1 MLNKEFKLFTNC
13 IPVKGINRGIIID
26 IQRDTYHIIPNSII
40 DLINEYSGKK
50 VYSLFQDFKND
61 KYILKKYM
69 RYFLANELVILTN
82 CSNQFPL
89 ISLDYERPNV
99 IDTLTI
105 NIDMPLQN
113 LMDILDAN
121 IDYLGVCC
129 LRLVSHNFQTKK
141 LIQILKFLQYSK
153 IMSIVVYVK
162 YTAELELELKKIKS
176 KLNRIEVVFFDC
188 DKFGVNFTPV
198 LNNFSYEEKSLE
210 KILSM
215 KIENS
220 NDFVFSIEG
229 FSESLKFNSVYNR
242 SLYID
247 QTGDIKR
254 YIDDDLVFG
263 KILESNIK
271 DVIFNVEIL
280 NFWTISKDKIKVC
293 NDCEFRY
300 ICPDGSIPFK
310 EEQTDLLYS
319 TITKCNYDPYKNLWN
334 ND

>member
-1 MLNKEFKLFTNC
+1 MQNKEFKLFTNC

-26 IQRDTYHIIPNSII
+26 MQRDTYHIIPNSII

-50 VYSLFQDFKND
+50 IYSLFQDFKED

-69 RYFLANELVILTN
+69 RYFLDNELVILTN

-89 ISLDYERPNV
+89 INFEYERPNI

-105 NIDMPLQN
+105 NMDMPLQT
-113 LMDILDAN
+113 LIDVFVTN

-129 LRLVSHNFQTKK
+129 LRFVSDNFQIKK
-141 LIQILKFLQYSK
+141 LIQILFFLQYSK

-162 YTAELELELKKIKS
+162 HTPELELELKKNKS
-176 KLNRIEVVFFDC
+176 KLNRIKIIFFDC
-188 DKFGVNFTPV
+188 DKFGVDLVSGSSNF
-198 LNNFSYEEKSLE
+198 FYEEKSLKE
-210 KILSM
+210 ILSM

-220 NDFVFSIEG
+220 NDFVFSIEA
-229 FSESLKFNSVYNR
+229 FSESLKFNSAYNK

-247 QTGDIKR
+247 YNGDIKR

-271 DVIFNVEIL
+271 DIITNTEIF
-280 NFWTISKDKIKVC
+280 NFWTISKDKIEVC
-293 NDCEFRY
+293 KDCEFRY
-300 ICPDGSIPFK
+300 ICPDGSIPFNGK
-310 EEQTDLLYS
+310 QTDLLYS
-319 TITKCNYDPYKNLWN
+319 TKTKCNYDPYKNLWK